1 MITKES
7 NRMNKNPVIIVTAFF
22 DIERDKRGD
31 GRTIDEYKEWM
42 KTTLQLNCNLF
53 IVTEPKFHDFFLE
66 NRPKHYNTYIHVME
80 FKELHYYEYIDR
92 MRTIMN
98 LPEYKSR
105 IMHPNRIE
113 CNLPEYCIIQY
124 SKFHCLQVAMKIDK
138 FQSEYFFW
146 MDAGCSRFFL
156 DVDITKN
163 YPSKNAIEHIRSCEN
178 QFIIQKRHDLEY
190 YNIDEN
196 FVWKSD
202 NLLSGGMF
210 GGNKMIVTK
219 IGQLV
224 EEIFVQQMLQ
234 NNNVNNEQLALAI
247 VWKKNPELFQLTN
260 NMNYHLMLF
269 KLLAV

>member
-1 MITKES
+1 MD
-7 NRMNKNPVIIVTAFF
+7 KNPVTIVTAFF